1 MLLFLAAWYAA
12 GLLGSYLSLEFLFR
26 RNRDQPL
33 DIEVGDV
40 VAGLFL
46 ALAGPINLI
55 VGIIFLIAYLVG
67 GVIDMQRTVFKRHS
81 H

>member
-1 MLLFLAAWYAA
+1 MLLFLVTWYAS

-26 RNRDQPL
+26 RNRETPL

-40 VAGLFL
+40 IAGMFL
-46 ALAGPINLI
+46 ALTGPLNLI
-55 VGIIFLIAYLVG
+55 VGIIFLIAHLVG
-67 GVIDMQRTVFKRHS
+67 GVIDIQRTIFKRHS